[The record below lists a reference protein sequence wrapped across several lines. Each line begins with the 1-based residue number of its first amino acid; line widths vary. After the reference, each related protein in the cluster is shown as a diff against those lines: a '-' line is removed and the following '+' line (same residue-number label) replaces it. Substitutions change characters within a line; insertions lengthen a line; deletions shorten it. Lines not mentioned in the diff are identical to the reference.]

1 MRSNVHALTDW
12 VTKNEL
18 LQCVGLKASDIT
30 GTSNQA
36 GHMTQDEQRKVI
48 NNFSKGSI
56 YLLISTT
63 VTEEGLDI
71 KLCNFV
77 IHHELVTTEIAM
89 LQMEEEKKLAKQNE
103 NLPETVL
110 MLCKNCDQPL
120 CRGQPH

>member
-36 GHMTQDEQRKVI
+36 GHMTQIERLQLEALRQR
-48 NNFSKGSI
+48 
-56 YLLISTT
+56 
-63 VTEEGLDI
+63 
-71 KLCNFV
+71 
-77 IHHELVTTEIAM
+77 
-89 LQMEEEKKLAKQNE
+89 QMEEEKKLAKQNE